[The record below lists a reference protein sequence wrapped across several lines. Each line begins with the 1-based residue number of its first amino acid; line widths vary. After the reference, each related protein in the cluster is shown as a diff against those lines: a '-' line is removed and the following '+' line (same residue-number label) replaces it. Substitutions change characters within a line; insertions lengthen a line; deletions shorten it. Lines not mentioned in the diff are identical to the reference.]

1 MWRERVGT
9 RHHPAPP
16 GSSPASKPR
25 RQKSSQV
32 KPGRGSDRVERQRR
46 TNELVWGHHSC
57 NGQPICF
64 WHTTDPSGKEGSQS
78 KDTHLTAHH
87 SRRKEAKA
95 DSNCHSTNATATSSG
110 SVVPSATAT
119 ATATTSSSIVC
130 PYANRTVYNLEDQSD
145 KSFLVLCGRDYNSC
159 CGAVDMLTVNTTS
172 FEDCLEHCGKQE
184 GCAAVGWGN
193 YYGVNTCWLKSAYG
207 EPNWSGSWYAA
218 ILQ

>member
-1 MWRERVGT
+1 M
-9 RHHPAPP
+9 
-16 GSSPASKPR
+16 
-25 RQKSSQV
+25 
-32 KPGRGSDRVERQRR
+32 
-46 TNELVWGHHSC
+46 
-57 NGQPICF
+57 
-64 WHTTDPSGKEGSQS
+64 
-78 KDTHLTAHH
+78 
-87 SRRKEAKA
+87 
-95 DSNCHSTNATATSSG
+95 
-110 SVVPSATAT
+110 
-119 ATATTSSSIVC
+119 C
-130 PYANRTVYNLEDQSD
+130 PYANRTVYNLEDQTD